1 MYRVSRLLRK
11 EPSMSKR
18 TEQARQERR
27 EARQTLMQIAFQ
39 MEAQQDTSDDPLFMH
54 LREKEMRDDL
64 EAFVVSTY
72 HKLVMHLDEVDSI
85 IKEYAKGWPLN
96 RLPKAELAIL
106 RIAVTEILYVDDTPD
121 AVACNEAVELAK
133 LYGEEKAPSFV
144 NGILGNLVRSR
155 EADA

>member
-1 MYRVSRLLRK
+1 
-11 EPSMSKR
+11 MSKR
-18 TEQARQERR
+18 SEKEILKRR
-27 EARQTLMQIAFQ
+27 DARQTLMQIAFQ

-72 HKLVMHLDEVDSI
+72 HKLVMHLDEVDAL
-85 IKEYAKGWPLN
+85 IKKYAKGWTIN

-106 RIAVTEILYVDDTPD
+106 RIAITEILYVDDTPD

-133 LYGEEKAPSFV
+133 LYGEEKAPAFV

-155 EADA
+155 EASEEAAEAKEEQDHA